1 MKIDN
6 VASILLPQR
15 TDRPAADD
23 AGSGSFAEMMAAS
36 VAPQSGDETGLPK
49 SDLDIVREKGF
60 TAYAKE
66 VEERKREELREKI
79 LNRMGLT
86 EKDLEEMPAEQ
97 RAAIEDL
104 IAQEIQRRMQ
114 ASAELEN
121 DKPGILGD
129 APDLA
134 RDIADTTGTG
144 SAGSVLLAVME
155 ARDSL
160 SEGGP
165 ARSILPGDRE
175 DNS

>member
-6 VASILLPQR
+6 VANILFPQN
-15 TDRPAADD
+15 TNKPTAAD

-36 VAPQSGDETGLPK
+36 VAPQGGDETGLPK
-49 SDLDIVREKGF
+49 TDLDIVREKGF

-79 LNRMGLT
+79 LNRMGLS
-86 EKDLEEMPAEQ
+86 EEDLEKMPAEQ

-121 DKPGILGD
+121 DKPGLLGD

-134 RDIADTTGTG
+134 RDISDTSGTG
-144 SAGSVLLAVME
+144 SAGSVLLAAME
-155 ARDSL
+155 ARDAL
-160 SEGGP
+160 DDDP
-165 ARSILPGDRE
+165 AAVADESKD
-175 DNS
+175 DK

>member
-6 VASILLPQR
+6 VASILVPQN

-23 AGSGSFAEMMAAS
+23 PGSGSFAEMMAAS
-36 VAPQSGDETGLPK
+36 VAPQSGNESGLPK
-49 SDLDIVREKGF
+49 TDLDIVREKGF

-79 LNRMGLT
+79 LNRMGLS
-86 EKDLEEMPAEQ
+86 EEDLEKMPAEQ
-97 RAAIEDL
+97 RANIEDL

-114 ASAELEN
+114 ANAEVEN

-129 APDLA
+129 APDMA

-144 SAGSVLLAVME
+144 SAGSVLLAAME
-155 ARDSL
+155 ARDAL
-160 SEGGP
+160 AE
-165 ARSILPGDRE
+165 DRATIADAPK
-175 DNS
+175 DNE

>member
-15 TDRPAADD
+15 ADKPAAND

-86 EKDLEEMPAEQ
+86 EEDLKKMPAEQ

-121 DKPGILGD
+121 DKPGLLGD
-129 APDLA
+129 TPDLA
-134 RDIADTTGTG
+134 RDIADTAGTG
-144 SAGSVLLAVME
+144 SAGTVLLAAME
-155 ARDSL
+155 ARDA
-160 SEGGP
+160 P
-165 ARSILPGDRE
+165 A
-175 DNS
+175 DNSAAVADKSKDDE

>member
-15 TDRPAADD
+15 TDKPAADD

-36 VAPQSGDETGLPK
+36 VASQSGDETGLPK

-86 EKDLEEMPAEQ
+86 EEDLKKMPAEQ

-121 DKPGILGD
+121 DKPGLLGD
-129 APDLA
+129 TPDLA
-134 RDIADTTGTG
+134 RDIADTAGTG
-144 SAGSVLLAVME
+144 SAGTVLLAAME
-155 ARDSL
+155 ARDA
-160 SEGGP
+160 P
-165 ARSILPGDRE
+165 A
-175 DNS
+175 DNSAAVADKSKDDE

>member
-6 VASILLPQR
+6 VASILFGQK
-15 TDRPAADD
+15 TDKPAATD

-36 VAPQSGDETGLPK
+36 VAPQNGNDTGLPK

-60 TAYAKE
+60 TAYVKE

-79 LNRMGLT
+79 LNRMGLS
-86 EKDLEEMPAEQ
+86 EEDLDKMPAEQ

-114 ASAELEN
+114 ANAELEN
-121 DKPGILGD
+121 DKPGMLGD
-129 APDLA
+129 AAGLA

-144 SAGSVLLAVME
+144 SAGSVLLAAME
-155 ARDSL
+155 ARDAL
-160 SEGGP
+160 ADDP
-165 ARSILPGDRE
+165 AAVTDDSTD
-175 DNS
+175 DK

>member
-6 VASILLPQR
+6 IASILLPQR
-15 TDRPAADD
+15 TDKPAADD

-36 VAPQSGDETGLPK
+36 VAAQSSEDTGQPK

-79 LNRMGLT
+79 LNRMGLS
-86 EKDLEEMPAEQ
+86 EEDLDKMPAEQ

-114 ASAELEN
+114 ANAELEN
-121 DKPGILGD
+121 DKPGMLGD
-129 APDLA
+129 APGLA

-144 SAGSVLLAVME
+144 SAGSVLLAAME
-155 ARDSL
+155 ARDAL
-160 SEGGP
+160 ADDP
-165 ARSILPGDRE
+165 AARTD
-175 DNS
+175 DAKDDQ

>member
-6 VASILLPQR
+6 IASILLPQR
-15 TDRPAADD
+15 TDKPAADD

-36 VAPQSGDETGLPK
+36 VAPQSEDTGLPK
-49 SDLDIVREKGF
+49 TDLDIVREKGF

-79 LNRMGLT
+79 LNRMGLS
-86 EKDLEEMPAEQ
+86 EEDLEKMPAEQ

-121 DKPGILGD
+121 DKPGLLGD

-134 RDIADTTGTG
+134 RDISDTSGTG
-144 SAGSVLLAVME
+144 SAGSVLLAAME
-155 ARDSL
+155 ARDAL
-160 SEGGP
+160 NDDP
-165 ARSILPGDRE
+165 ATVADESKD
-175 DNS
+175 DK

>member
-6 VASILLPQR
+6 IASILLPQR
-15 TDRPAADD
+15 TDKPAADD
-23 AGSGSFAEMMAAS
+23 TGSGSFAEMMAAS
-36 VAPQSGDETGLPK
+36 VAPQSEDTGLPK
-49 SDLDIVREKGF
+49 TDLDIVREKGF

-79 LNRMGLT
+79 LNRMGLS
-86 EKDLEEMPAEQ
+86 EEDLEKMPAEQ

-121 DKPGILGD
+121 DKPGLLGD

-134 RDIADTTGTG
+134 RDISDTSGTG
-144 SAGSVLLAVME
+144 SAGSVLLAAME
-155 ARDSL
+155 ARDAL
-160 SEGGP
+160 NDDP
-165 ARSILPGDRE
+165 AAVADESKD
-175 DNS
+175 DK

>member
-6 VASILLPQR
+6 VANILFPQN
-15 TDRPAADD
+15 TDKPTAAD

-36 VAPQSGDETGLPK
+36 VAPQSSDESGLPK
-49 SDLDIVREKGF
+49 TDLDIVREKGF

-79 LNRMGLT
+79 LNRMGLS
-86 EKDLEEMPAEQ
+86 EEDLEKMPAEQ

-121 DKPGILGD
+121 DKPGLLGD

-134 RDIADTTGTG
+134 RDISDTSGTG
-144 SAGSVLLAVME
+144 SAGSVLLAAME
-155 ARDSL
+155 ARDAL
-160 SEGGP
+160 DDDP
-165 ARSILPGDRE
+165 AAVTDASKD
-175 DNS
+175 DK